1 MKLSNLR
8 EKINFNTPSFWVKS
22 IVVLILILIFYF
34 ILMDRYTPYT
44 SDAYVQAYVVQ
55 IAPQVEGRVIE
66 VNVSNNQDVNKGD
79 VLFQIDPRPYE
90 YTVAQLNAEL
100 IQTRQQIDQI
110 KSEIISMDASL
121 KSAQAELNY
130 AQKRYNDLVPLAE
143 KNYIA
148 KLELDQA
155 VDNLNTSKA
164 SLLSAEANLQASKQK
179 LEFTIDG
186 DYALIRNAEAQLAS
200 AQYDLDQTTVYAPSD
215 GIVTNLQ
222 LANGAYIDVG
232 TAVLTFVD
240 TDSWW
245 IVANFKEN
253 SIGRISAGQSAR
265 VSIAMYPGQT
275 FKASVESVDWGVST
289 GQGMPSGELPIVE
302 SVNTW
307 VKIAQRFPVRLK
319 LDDQHDNYNLRI
331 GGSVTVTVFNDGG
344 FILNGLAR
352 LWLKIGSL
360 VDYLY

>member
-1 MKLSNLR
+1 MKFNELR
-8 EKINFNTPSFWVKS
+8 EKINFNSPSFWVKS
-22 IVVLILILIFYF
+22 IIALILILIFYF

-55 IAPQVEGRVIE
+55 IAPQVEGRVTE
-66 VNVSNNQDVNKGD
+66 VYVSNNQEVKKGD
-79 VLFQIDPRPYE
+79 LLFQIDPRPFE

-100 IQTRQQIDQI
+100 IQTQQQIDQI
-110 KSEIISMDASL
+110 KSEILAMDAAL
-121 KSAQAELNY
+121 KTAQAELNY
-130 AQKRYNDLVPLAE
+130 ANTRYNDLVPLAE

-148 KLELDQA
+148 RLELDQA
-155 VDNLNTSKA
+155 LDNLNTSKA
-164 SLLSAEANLQASKQK
+164 GLLSAEANLQASKQK

-200 AQYDLDQTTVYAPSD
+200 AQYDLDQATVYAPSD

-222 LANGAYIDVG
+222 LAKGAYIDVG

-253 SIGRISAGQSAR
+253 SIGRIAPGQNAR
-265 VSIAMYPGQT
+265 VSIAMYPGKT

-319 LDDQHDNYNLRI
+319 LDKQHEDYNLRI
-331 GGSVTVTVFNDGG
+331 GGSVTVAVFNDGG

>member
-1 MKLSNLR
+1 MKFSELRKKFNL
-8 EKINFNTPSFWVKS
+8 NSPSFWVKS
-22 IVVLILILIFYF
+22 IITLILILIFYF

-55 IAPQVEGRVIE
+55 IAPQVEGRVTE
-66 VNVSNNQDVNKGD
+66 VNVSNNQEVKKGE
-79 VLFQIDPRPYE
+79 VLFQIDPRPFE

-100 IQTRQQIDQI
+100 IQTQQEIDQI
-110 KSEIISMDASL
+110 KSEIISMDAAL

-130 AQKRYNDLVPLAE
+130 AQRRYSDLVPLAE

-148 KLELDQA
+148 RLELDQA
-155 VDNLNTSKA
+155 LDNLNTSKA
-164 SLLSAEANLQASKQK
+164 SLLGAEANLQASKQK

-186 DYALIRNAEAQLAS
+186 DYALIRNSEAQLAS

-222 LANGAYIDVG
+222 LAKGAYIDVG

-253 SIGRISAGQSAR
+253 SIGRISAGQKAR

-289 GQGMPSGELPIVE
+289 GQGVPSGELPIVE
-302 SVNTW
+302 SMNTW

-319 LDDQHDNYNLRI
+319 LDKQHDNYNLRI
-331 GGSVTVTVFNDGG
+331 GGSVTVTVFSDGG